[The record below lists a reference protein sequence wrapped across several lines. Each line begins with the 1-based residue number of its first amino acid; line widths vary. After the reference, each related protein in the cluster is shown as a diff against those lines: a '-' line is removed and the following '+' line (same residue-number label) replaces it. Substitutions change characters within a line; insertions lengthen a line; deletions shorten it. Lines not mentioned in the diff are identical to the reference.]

1 MTPIEVLIA
10 ARSNNLVGPHLT
22 PKPEWLVRWTG
33 PVEVYIGPDT
43 GWIPAALLDGSPVFV
58 LHAGLP
64 RRLDCRRPEVRDLL
78 VRHGCP
84 AWARDVPPAVWC
96 WGMGVEIVDVLMPYH
111 ESENHE
117 RDGVQWIRRRAFDP
131 KNQGGGIW
139 VGEYPDCL
147 GGFGWQNSC
156 VPSTDPRTIW
166 TQGPETGALGRA
178 CADIA
183 ALRDRCLL
191 EEADGWY
198 VPGNEI
204 GWWPREVSP

>member
-10 ARSNNLVGPHLT
+10 ARNILVGPYLT
-22 PKPEWLVRWTG
+22 PKPEWLIGWTG

-43 GWIPAALLDGSPVFV
+43 RWIPAALLDGSTVFA
-58 LHAGLP
+58 LHEGLP
-64 RRLDCRRPEVRDLL
+64 QRLDCRRSEVRDLL

-96 WGMGVEIVDVLMPYH
+96 WGMGVGPLRPPHSVWKVKDGQAYHYREVDRKYLYLG
-111 ESENHE
+111 ELF
-117 RDGVQWIRRRAFDP
+117 AFDADDP
-131 KNQGGGIW
+131 DNL
-139 VGEYPDCL
+139 VGWEVKGDFNEDRL
-147 GGFGWQNSC
+147 SA
-156 VPSTDPRTIW
+156 
-166 TQGPETGALGRA
+166 GPETGALGRA
-178 CADIA
+178 CADLT

-204 GWWPREVSP
+204 GWWPREVSGG